1 MNVFGWPGG
10 AGQDCVDPGPG
21 QQGLACVI
29 AAKAAGADRV
39 IVSGLARDRERLAI
53 AKALGADRVVD
64 VEEEDLEDTVRA
76 VTAGM
81 GVDVSIDT
89 AGGPA
94 TLATAMKVTR
104 KNGAVLFAAAPP
116 GAPESFNVN
125 DLLARRLTGKPCR
138 GHSYEAVEL
147 ALRYIASKRLPLHL
161 LATHRFG
168 LADVDLAVRSVG
180 GHRAPGAL
188 HVTVMPWM

>member
-1 MNVFGWPGG
+1 
-10 AGQDCVDPGPG
+10 
-21 QQGLACVI
+21 VI

-94 TLATAMKVTR
+94 TLASAMKLTR
-104 KNGAVLFAAAPP
+104 EGAVLFAAAPRVRP
-116 GAPESFNVN
+116 
-125 DLLARRLTGKPCR
+125 K
-138 GHSYEAVEL
+138 
-147 ALRYIASKRLPLHL
+147 ASMSTICWR
-161 LATHRFG
+161 
-168 LADVDLAVRSVG
+168 DD
-180 GHRAPGAL
+180 
-188 HVTVMPWM
+188 